1 MKFNPNELLI
11 FGLGLY
17 PWLLNKEL
25 FPGPLIFALDALNIP
40 ELFILKGFI
49 LLLELLCSLLL
60 LLLFI
65 PSLLK
70 ALLSFIDSLLL
81 FTLLEVLLL
90 LLEKLILK

>member
-49 LLLELLCSLLL
+49 LLFELFCSLVLILFVFIFPSLLL
-60 LLLFI
+60 ILFE
-65 PSLLK
+65 
-70 ALLSFIDSLLL
+70 D
-81 FTLLEVLLL
+81 LLL